1 MTAAVL
7 HEQFASLLAGPHSW
21 QSRPAP
27 DCVPT
32 GIPEIDAATGGLPRG
47 GLTEI
52 VGPASSGR
60 TSLLHSILAGATVR
74 EEFCALVDV
83 EDAFSLHDAADAGP
97 PLPACYGCDAPTMPN
112 MSSRPPIC

>member
-1 MTAAVL
+1 MTSAVL

-21 QSRPAP
+21 QSRSAP

-52 VGPASSGR
+52 VGPAASGR